1 MIVRLK
7 DHLRQHAIAYLA
19 LFIVLGGSA
28 VALPG
33 KGSVTSNDIAK
44 KAVKSKNIAKRAVKS
59 KNLAKGA
66 VKTKA
71 LADGAVESAKL
82 AGGAVG
88 TAKLANGAV
97 TAAKSSGLVA
107 GEGSQSTATYTAD
120 AVGFLP
126 QSIVLAEVPTMGVVE
141 FIACF
146 PDSVAGADIRVRL
159 LSFDDAQPF
168 FGAGTVIGSDV
179 PSGTGQATTT
189 EQIAGSFSAGG
200 GSPLIAEGPAPPQDN
215 LGTAGWWDWQL
226 TRGTGND
233 TVGAHV
239 SVSGFNSS
247 STIDPTGE
255 CTVTATVEYQD

>member
-1 MIVRLK
+1 V
-7 DHLRQHAIAYLA
+7 A

-33 KGSVTSNDIAK
+33 KGSVDSGDIKKKAVKSKNIAK
-44 KAVKSKNIAKRAVKS
+44 KAVKSKNIAKQAVKS
-59 KNLAKGA
+59 KNLA
-66 VKTKA
+66 
-71 LADGAVESAKL
+71 DGAVEAAKL
-82 AGGAVG
+82 AGGAVT
-88 TAKLANGAV
+88 TAKIAGDAV
-97 TAAKSSGLVA
+97 TGAKADEASFKGLIQ
-107 GEGSQSTATYTAD
+107 GDGRQSTMTFTAD

-126 QSIVLAEVPTMGVVE
+126 DSIVLAEVPTMGVVE

-146 PDSVAGADIRVRL
+146 PDSVAGADIRTRL

-179 PSGTGQATTT
+179 PSGSGQATTT
-189 EQIAGSFSAGG
+189 EQIAGSFSSGG

-215 LGTAGWWDWQL
+215 TGTAGWWDWQL

>member
-7 DHLRQHAIAYLA
+7 DHLQHHAIAYVA
-19 LFIVLGGSA
+19 LFIVLGGTA

-44 KAVKSKNIAKRAVKS
+44 KAVKSKNIAKK
-59 KNLAKGA
+59 
-66 VKTKA
+66 
-71 LADGAVESAKL
+71 AVESKNI
-82 AGGAVG
+82 
-88 TAKLANGAV
+88 ANGAV
-97 TAAKSSGLVA
+97 KSNKLGDGAVTTAKIAGDAVTGAKADEDSFKGLIK
-107 GEGSQSTATYTAD
+107 GDGRQSTVTFTAD

-126 QSIVLAEVPTMGVVE
+126 DSIILAEVPTMGVVE

-146 PDSVAGADIRVRL
+146 PDSVAGADIRTRL
-159 LSFDDAQPF
+159 LSFDDAEPF

-189 EQIAGSFSAGG
+189 EQIAGSFSGGG

-215 LGTAGWWDWQL
+215 LGTAGWWDWQF

-247 STIDPTGE
+247 STLDPTGE